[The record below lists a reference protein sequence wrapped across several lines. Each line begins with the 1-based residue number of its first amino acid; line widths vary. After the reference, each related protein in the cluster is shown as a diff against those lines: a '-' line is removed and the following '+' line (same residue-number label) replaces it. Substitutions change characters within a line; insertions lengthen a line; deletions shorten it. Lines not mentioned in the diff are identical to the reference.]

1 VCVAE
6 ELVIRSEATYVK
18 FADLDLSILELQM
31 RLLKLQ
37 EYQIFAAIRN
47 NYRIAAISF
56 TL

>member
-1 VCVAE
+1 MCVAE